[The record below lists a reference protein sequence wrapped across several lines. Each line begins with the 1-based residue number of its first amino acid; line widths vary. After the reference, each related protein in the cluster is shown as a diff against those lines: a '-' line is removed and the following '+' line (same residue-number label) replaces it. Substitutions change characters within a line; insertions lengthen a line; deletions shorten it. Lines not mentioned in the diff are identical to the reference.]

1 MAEFSDAVA
10 LDDVPPGRSTVVE
23 IDGRKVALFNV
34 DGTVHAI
41 SDNCMHAGQSL
52 GYGIFEG
59 KVVRCRGHGW
69 RFDVTTGC
77 VVGVPGAGVPCYRV
91 RVQNG
96 RVQVSMT

>member
-10 LDDVPPGRSTVVE
+10 LDGVPPGRSTVVE
-23 IDGRKVALFNV
+23 MDRRRVALFNV

-52 GYGIFEG
+52 GYGIFESE
-59 KVVRCRGHGW
+59 VVRCRGHDC
-69 RFDVTTGC
+69 RFDVTTGF
-77 VVGVPGAGVPCYRV
+77 VVCMPGAGVPCDLV

-96 RVQVSMT
+96 RVQVSLT